1 MIGGVI
7 SKRKPRLRRD
17 AISRARFFLDL
28 ARECPYSDD
37 LAGCEA
43 FEAYLEAA
51 IVFGRVAIHRV
62 HEAAKNKAQS
72 NPNMKAGV
80 KAWWDSLRGNS
91 AIEFFRVERD
101 FILKEGPP
109 KVGQTVRLGGPTPLK
124 AEELYYYEDLTV
136 PATITVE
143 RHLNSIEKIVTDA
156 ENRFETATL
165 LGRW

>member
-1 MIGGVI
+1 
-7 SKRKPRLRRD
+7 
-17 AISRARFFLDL
+17 
-28 ARECPYSDD
+28 
-37 LAGCEA
+37 
-43 FEAYLEAA
+43 
-51 IVFGRVAIHRV
+51 
-62 HEAAKNKAQS
+62 
-72 NPNMKAGV
+72 MKAGV
-80 KAWWDSLRGNS
+80 KAWWDSLRDNP
-91 AIEFFRVERD
+91 AIEFFCVERD